1 MESPTVPRA
10 IEFTPSRQR
19 VTVDFG
25 RLRDTIIEFLEF
37 YANEPLVAPD
47 FKSLIREG
55 DGETRFAQLLG
66 ATSCSDSS
74 TDTVH
79 ATNSPGAKETRTKS
93 PSKQRIWWWRNPDTR
108 PLAMIGP
115 AP

>member
-1 MESPTVPRA
+1 MEAPTVPRA
-10 IEFTPSRQR
+10 IEITSSRQR

-25 RLRDTIIEFLEF
+25 RLRDTIIEF

-47 FKSLIREG
+47 FKSLIREA

>member
-1 MESPTVPRA
+1 MKAPTVPHT

-25 RLRDTIIEFLEF
+25 RLSDAIIEFLEL
-37 YANEPLVAPD
+37 YADEPLVGPD

-55 DGETRFAQLLG
+55 DDETRFAQLLG

-79 ATNSPGAKETRTKS
+79 ATNSPGAKETSAKS

-108 PLAMIGP
+108 PLAMLGP